1 MSPVQGSDKSVP
13 LAVLRRRGQL
23 PEARQLLD
31 QLAAAMP
38 AHVRVLEEAHL
49 ALSAREEPGDILRA
63 LRTGCKAADL
73 SPEQAVRY
81 HLIEGVLRNRLGHF
95 EKSIASFRKAE
106 ALLSNEP
113 EQATVHV
120 DLLLEEAA
128 VFVWRGRFDAAMPRY
143 MQAIAL
149 ALDADDSD
157 GLALAWS
164 AVGRLHLEE
173 GRYSLADGYFTRASA
188 VIRGWEG
195 SREYVRLLKDLA
207 LARLRSGKAQA
218 CLEALASVPDD
229 VWQRADPYLCFDM
242 AGIRLLAAGQMEP
255 DAPMKDAVDAYAA
268 LGDGSRWQTALKAA
282 VMGEF
287 YVARMPE
294 KAEALLQEA
303 LTAFEADGLALRC
316 CNLCLML
323 ADAQMALDQTPAA
336 AVSLSR
342 AAKIAVETGFSHLL
356 EEVTR
361 RRIAHNLPN
370 LPMEEK
376 DRSVGDSF
384 QSAQG
389 GYVLM
394 ERLGQGAFGT
404 VHRAYDVLREREV
417 AIKQF
422 DLDGVSDIA
431 RRDAVVTNIR
441 QELMSAGQI
450 DHPSVIKVLAVGAD
464 RRGNPYVVMPVIR
477 GQSFRAALRTL
488 GQNKLIAG
496 LVEAC
501 RGVEAAHELTVY
513 HRDLKPENI
522 MLQEQGGAVVVDFG
536 LASLPGDV
544 LDKASASGTRPYM
557 APEHQKG
564 APASGAMDVFALG
577 VTLYEVYLG
586 RWPWDEE
593 PPQGRWAYHMTFRK
607 ARRAML
613 AAGMSSEMIS
623 LISGMLAYR
632 PSARPSLSD
641 VIKVLSQA

>member
-1 MSPVQGSDKSVP
+1 MSPVQGSDKSAA

-38 AHVRVLEEAHL
+38 AHMRVLEEAHL
-49 ALSAREEPGDILRA
+49 ALSAREAPGDILRA

-73 SPEQAVRY
+73 SAEQAVRY
-81 HLIEGVLRNRLGHF
+81 HMIEGVLRNRLGHF

-113 EQATVHV
+113 EQTTVHV

-195 SREYVRLLKDLA
+195 SREYLRLLKDLA

-218 CLEALASVPDD
+218 CLEALASVPDH

-242 AGIRLLAAGQMEP
+242 AGIRLLAAGQMKP
-255 DAPMKDAVDAYAA
+255 DALMEDAVDAYAA

-316 CNLCLML
+316 CNLCLMV

-342 AAKIAVETGFSHLL
+342 AAKIALETGFSHLL

-376 DRSVGDSF
+376 DRNVGDSF

-464 RRGNPYVVMPVIR
+464 RLGNPYVVMPVIR

-577 VTLYEVYLG
+577 VTLYEVCLG

-593 PPQGRWAYHMTFRK
+593 PPRGRWAYHMTFRK

-613 AAGMSSEMIS
+613 AAGMSREMMS